1 MAALTPPLTT
11 PAILVMDACVMM
23 SGLQRRLMLA
33 LGACGLFQPAWSE
46 RIGDEWMRNARRL
59 WDIPAENLQADW
71 DAMQSAFPGAM
82 AHEVDEYKQGL
93 RYSDPKD
100 WHVIA
105 VAREMRERHPD
116 SPVEI
121 LTLNLKDFNRSELR
135 RLGLS
140 ALTPDRKLAAWWPM
154 HETQIHQAIADID
167 AVAPP
172 PGRPRVPMRERLGR
186 ERMLLLRRLMSD

>member
-1 MAALTPPLTT
+1 VAELTA
-11 PAILVMDACVMM
+11 PAILVLDACVMM

-33 LGACGLFQPAWSE
+33 LGACGVFQPAWSE
-46 RIGDEWMRNARRL
+46 RIGDEWKRNARRI

-82 AHEVDEYKQGL
+82 AHEVDQYEQGL

-100 WHVIA
+100 WHVVA
-105 VAREMRERHPD
+105 AAREMHERHPGR
-116 SPVEI
+116 PVEI

-140 ALTPDRKLAAWWPM
+140 ALTPDRKLAAWWPT
-154 HETQIHQAIADID
+154 HETQIRRAIAELEAAD
-167 AVAPP
+167 PP
-172 PGRPRVPMRERLGR
+172 PGRPRLSMRERLGR
-186 ERMLLLRRLMSD
+186 ERLPLLKRLLWA

>member
-1 MAALTPPLTT
+1 MAELTPPA
-11 PAILVMDACVMM
+11 PILVLDDCVMM

-33 LGACGLFQPAWSE
+33 LGACGIFQPAWSE
-46 RIGDEWMRNARRL
+46 RIGDKWKRNARSI

-71 DAMQSAFPGAM
+71 DTMQSAFPGAM
-82 AHEVDEYKQGL
+82 AHEIERYEQGL
-93 RYSDPKD
+93 RYSDPRD

-140 ALTPDRKLAAWWPM
+140 ALTPDRKLAAWWPA
-154 HETQIHQAIADID
+154 HETHIRREIAELD
-167 AVAPP
+167 AADPS
-172 PGRPRVPMRERLGR
+172 PGRTRRPMRERLSR
-186 ERMLLLRRLMSD
+186 ERLLLLGRLLST

>member
-1 MAALTPPLTT
+1 MAELTP
-11 PAILVMDACVMM
+11 PAILVLDACVMM

-33 LGACGLFQPAWSE
+33 LGACNVFQPAWSE

-59 WDIPAENLQADW
+59 WDIPAESLQADW
-71 DAMQSAFPGAM
+71 DAMRSAFPDAM
-82 AHEVDEYKQGL
+82 AHEVDQYKQGL

-105 VAREMRERHPD
+105 VAREMHERHPG

-140 ALTPDRKLAAWWPM
+140 ALTPDRKLAAWWPA
-154 HETQIHQAIADID
+154 HETQIRRVIAELD
-167 AVAPP
+167 AADPP
-172 PGRPRVPMRERLGR
+172 PHRPRLPMRERLGR
-186 ERMLLLRRLMSD
+186 ERLLLLNRLLSA

>member
-1 MAALTPPLTT
+1 MPS
-11 PAILVMDACVMM
+11 AILVIDACVMM

-82 AHEVDEYKQGL
+82 AHEVDQYKQGL

-105 VAREMRERHPD
+105 VAREMRERHPG

-140 ALTPDRKLAAWWPM
+140 ALTPDRKLAAWWPA
-154 HETQIHQAIADID
+154 HETQIHRAITELDAAD
-167 AVAPP
+167 PP
-172 PGRPRVPMRERLGR
+172 SGRPRVPMRERLVR
-186 ERMLLLRRLMSD
+186 ERLLLLRRLLPA

>member
-1 MAALTPPLTT
+1 MAELTPPA
-11 PAILVMDACVMM
+11 PILVLDACVMM

-33 LGACGLFQPAWSE
+33 LGACGIFQPAWSE
-46 RIGDEWMRNARRL
+46 RIGDEWKRNARRI

-71 DAMQSAFPGAM
+71 DTMQSAFPGAM
-82 AHEVDEYKQGL
+82 AHEIERYEQGL
-93 RYSDPKD
+93 RYSDPRD

-121 LTLNLKDFNRSELR
+121 LTLNLKDFNRPELR

-140 ALTPDRKLAAWWPM
+140 ALTPDRKLAAWWPA
-154 HETQIHQAIADID
+154 HETHIRREIAELD
-167 AVAPP
+167 AADPS
-172 PGRPRVPMRERLGR
+172 PGRTRLPMRERLSR
-186 ERMLLLRRLMSD
+186 ERLLLLGRLLST